1 MRAALYRTFGP
12 ARDVLELNDVDAPAP
27 GPGEVLVRMQTSAI
41 NPSDCKKRAGAFP
54 ALLDDGFVIP
64 NSDGAG
70 IIESVGEGV
79 DKSRKG
85 ERVWVFQAQHE
96 RRFGTAA
103 EYVAISS
110 NYAPRL
116 PESSGFDVGACLGI
130 PAMTAHRAVFADGEV
145 EDRTVLI
152 MGGAGR
158 VGFYAIQWAHRAGA
172 TVIASASN
180 AADAE
185 TCLDAGADH
194 VVNHRTDDIARQV
207 LEASKGALI
216 DRVVDLEFGTNL
228 PISLEVLRVG
238 GTIAAYGSAQ
248 NPEPMLPFYKMM
260 YKDLTL
266 RTIIVYAMPDGA
278 KDHAV
283 ADINSALS
291 VGWLKH
297 RIAHTLPLEDI
308 VAGNEL
314 VEGGAAR
321 GVVILVID
329 GKPAGS

>member
-12 ARDVLELNDVDAPAP
+12 AREVLELSDVETLEP
-27 GPGEVLVRMQTSAI
+27 GPGEVLVRMHTSAI
-41 NPSDCKKRAGAFP
+41 NPSDVKKRAGAFP
-54 ALLDDGFVIP
+54 DLLEGGFVIP

-70 IIESVGEGV
+70 VIEAVGEGI

-116 PESSGFDVGACLGI
+116 PEAVGFDVGACLGI

-145 EDRTVLI
+145 EDRTILV

-158 VGFYAIQWAHRAGA
+158 VGYYAIQWAHRAGA

-180 AADAE
+180 DADTAA
-185 TCLDAGADH
+185 CLEAGADH
-194 VVNHRTDDIARQV
+194 IINHRARDVAGQV

-228 PISLEVLRVG
+228 PVSIEVLKVG

-248 NPEPMLPFYKMM
+248 KPEPVLPFYRMM

-266 RTIIVYAMPDGA
+266 RTIIVYAMPDSA

-283 ADINSALS
+283 ADISSALS
-291 VGWLKH
+291 GGWLKH

-308 VAGNEL
+308 AAGNEV
-314 VEGGAAR
+314 VEAGDAR
-321 GVVILVID
+321 GAVILVIE
-329 GKPAGS
+329 

>member
-12 ARDVLELNDVDAPAP
+12 AREVLELSDVETLEP
-27 GPGEVLVRMQTSAI
+27 GPGEVLVRMHTSAI
-41 NPSDCKKRAGAFP
+41 NPSDVKKRAGAFP
-54 ALLDDGFVIP
+54 DLLEGGFVIP

-70 IIESVGEGV
+70 VIEAVGEGI

-116 PESSGFDVGACLGI
+116 PEAVGFDVGACLGI

-145 EDRTVLI
+145 EDRTILV

-158 VGFYAIQWAHRAGA
+158 VGYYAIQWAHRAGA

-180 AADAE
+180 DADTAA
-185 TCLDAGADH
+185 CLEAGADH
-194 VVNHRTDDIARQV
+194 IINHRARDVAGQV
-207 LEASKGALI
+207 LEASKGALM

-228 PISLEVLRVG
+228 PVSIEVLKVG

-248 NPEPMLPFYKMM
+248 KPEPVLPFYRMM

-266 RTIIVYAMPDGA
+266 RTIIVYAMPDSA

-283 ADINSALS
+283 ADISSALS
-291 VGWLKH
+291 GGWLKH

-308 VAGNEL
+308 AAGNEV
-314 VEGGAAR
+314 VEAGDAR
-321 GVVILVID
+321 GAVILVIE
-329 GKPAGS
+329 